1 MSNDMPVT
9 VLPPDG
15 TEPPSVLQLPA
26 QSVTPNAD
34 GSFTVP
40 SRYLPAL
47 LGAGWRI
54 SVSSGTTHVP

>member
-1 MSNDMPVT
+1 MSNDTPVT
-9 VLPPDG
+9 VLAPSG

-26 QSVTPNAD
+26 QNVTPNAD

-40 SRYLPAL
+40 SRHLPAL

-54 SVSSGTTHVP
+54 VVSSGTTHVP